1 MTPNLAMPN
10 RVTPRRVTLEIRV
23 SCSPGELRAA
33 AVRDGTLLDYAITR
47 PGAPDGVGDRLRGR
61 TMAHL
66 PAMAGA
72 FIALP
77 DGPDGFL
84 PDSQGAHGLNDGDP
98 VTVLVTR
105 AAQGGKGPRLTART
119 PQAGPGAPELL
130 ARGPG
135 AIERLQALHPG
146 AIVFV
151 DDPAAATPGATPNFT
166 IVRQAW
172 DEALET
178 AIAALSEPILD
189 LPGGLRASIHPTP
202 ALVAIDVDTAAASA
216 ERRTKAGAQRE
227 ANRAALPALA
237 HALRVRNL
245 SGAIVLDLAGMTA
258 KARTALAPDLAA
270 ALAPDPLHPR
280 FLGFTALGL
289 AEILRSRIH
298 PPLHELLSGP
308 HAAGLR
314 ALRHLARQAA
324 ADPATPL
331 RLRTAPDVARALDA
345 DTAARTDLARRT
357 GRPLVVLTEPA
368 YPPGRW
374 TLEPLPRG

>member
-1 MTPNLAMPN
+1 M
-10 RVTPRRVTLEIRV
+10 TLEIRV
-23 SCSPGELRAA
+23 SSSPGEVRAA

-61 TMAHL
+61 IVAHL

-72 FIALP
+72 FVALP

-84 PDSQGAHGLNDGDP
+84 PDSQGADGLGDGDP

-119 PQAGPGAPELL
+119 PQAGPGPPELL

-146 AIVFV
+146 ASVFV
-151 DDPAAATPGATPNFT
+151 DDPAIAVPDATITRH
-166 IVRQAW
+166 VW
-172 DEALET
+172 DEALES
-178 AIAALSEPILD
+178 AVAALAGPTLD

-202 ALVAIDVDTAAASA
+202 ALVAIDVDTAAASS
-216 ERRTKAGAQRE
+216 ERRAKAGAQRE

-237 HALRVRNL
+237 YAIRLRNL
-245 SGAIVLDLAGMTA
+245 SGAILLDLAGMTA

-270 ALAPDPLHPR
+270 ALAPDPLRPR

-289 AEILRSRIH
+289 AEILRPRIH

-308 HAAGLR
+308 HAAALR

-324 ADPATPL
+324 ADPAIPL

-345 DTAARTDLARRT
+345 DAAARTDLARRT

-368 YPPGRW
+368 YQPGRW
-374 TLEPLPRG
+374 TLEPIPRG